1 MKHFAVLAFLLL
13 AVLVSPARAQQAA
26 DDRYLAVY
34 GLIEQADG
42 MGAPEQAS
50 AALAKYVQAQSE
62 LQRFKKIYPEWNPK
76 IIEFRL
82 SYVAEKISDLTP
94 QVNLAVAV
102 PTNTPSSNAE
112 WESQLGTLRQ
122 QVQALRADN
131 TTLQVKL
138 KEALSEQPAVIDSRE
153 LNRAQGRINSL
164 TKENDL
170 LKASLA
176 GTPPS
181 ANQLT
186 QAAQALSEANQKLA
200 DETARADK
208 LSGDNQM
215 LQGRLDTL
223 ATRPGTM
230 EAVRDENA
238 QLKKQLADMKAA
250 TNSVVDQFTSELN
263 RTKAQIAVF
272 QSDAQVALLEKSA
285 LEARMRQMQATNR
298 AAVSQVESEARIKA
312 LMEERDNLLQK
323 LGDANLEI
331 YGSKKQNAASQINSL
346 ADQVNALRARLAVDE
361 AQVIPYSAVELTLFK
376 QTEPK
381 LANPDAEKKA
391 MSELPAGS
399 AALVAEAQR
408 HFAARQYDRAENDYL
423 QILQRDPN
431 NALVSANLAT
441 IEMQQG
447 KLDDASRHL
456 QSAIAQNPN
465 DAYNLS
471 MLGYL
476 KFQQGKYDDAL
487 DALSR
492 AAKLDPQNPEIQNY
506 LGVTLGHKGLRTQAE
521 TALRKALQL
530 DPKYAPA
537 HNNLAV
543 IYVNQQPP
551 LAELARWH
559 YQKSL
564 ELGQPRNPDLEK
576 VLADKGAPVESQ

>member
-1 MKHFAVLAFLLL
+1 MKLFAVLGLLL
-13 AVLVSPARAQQAA
+13 ALVLVSPVRAQQAA
-26 DDRYLAVY
+26 DDSYLTIYSV
-34 GLIEQADG
+34 IEQADG
-42 MGAPEQAS
+42 MGAPEQAN
-50 AALAKYVQAQSE
+50 AALAKYVQAQSD
-62 LQRFKKIYPEWNPK
+62 LQRFQKIYPEWNPK

-82 SYVAEKISDLTP
+82 SYLADKISDLTP
-94 QVNLAVAV
+94 QVNLAVAP
-102 PTNTPSSNAE
+102 PTNAPASNAE

-153 LNRAQGRINSL
+153 LDRAQDRITSL

-176 GTPPS
+176 GTPPN

-186 QAAQALSEANQKLA
+186 QAAQALSEANRKLA
-200 DETARADK
+200 DEMARVDK
-208 LSGDNQM
+208 LSQDNSM

-238 QLKKQLADMKAA
+238 QLKKQLADLKAA
-250 TNSVVDQFTSELN
+250 TNSVVDQFSAELN

-272 QSDAQVALLEKSA
+272 QSDAQVALLEKAA

-298 AAVSQVESEARIKA
+298 TAASQDESEARIKA
-312 LMEERDNLLQK
+312 LMEERNNLLQR
-323 LGDANLEI
+323 LGEANVEL
-331 YGSKKQNAASQINSL
+331 YGRKKQDAAAQINNLS
-346 ADQVNALRARLAVDE
+346 DQVNALRARLAVDE
-361 AQVIPYSAVELTLFK
+361 AQVIPYSPEELALF
-376 QTEPK
+376 QQAEPK
-381 LANPDAEKKA
+381 LANPDAEKKS
-391 MSELPAGS
+391 MSELPSGS
-399 AALVAEAQR
+399 AALVAEAEK
-408 HFAARQYDRAENDYL
+408 HFAAREYDQAEGDYL
-423 QILQRDPN
+423 QILRRDPD
-431 NALVSANLAT
+431 NALVAANLAT

-447 KLDDASRHL
+447 KLDAASRHL
-456 QSAIAQNPN
+456 QTAITQNPN

-476 KFQQGKYDDAL
+476 KFQQGSYDAAL

-492 AAKLDPQNPEIQNY
+492 AARLDPQNPEIENY
-506 LGVTLGHKGLRTQAE
+506 LGVTLGHKGLRAQAE

-530 DPKYAPA
+530 DPNFAPA

-564 ELGQPRNPDLEK
+564 ELGQPRNPELEK
-576 VLADKGAPVESQ
+576 VLADKGAPVNQ

>member
-1 MKHFAVLAFLLL
+1 
-13 AVLVSPARAQQAA
+13 
-26 DDRYLAVY
+26 
-34 GLIEQADG
+34 
-42 MGAPEQAS
+42 MGTPEQAS

-62 LQRFKKIYPEWNPK
+62 LQRFQKIYPEWNPK

-82 SYVAEKISDLTP
+82 SYVADKISDLTP

-153 LNRAQGRINSL
+153 LEHAQDRINSL

-176 GTPPS
+176 GAPPS

-200 DETARADK
+200 AETARADK

-250 TNSVVDQFTSELN
+250 TNSVVDQFASELN

-376 QTEPK
+376 QSAPK
-381 LANPDAEKKA
+381 LADPDAEKKA
-391 MSELPAGS
+391 ISELPAGS
-399 AALVAEAQR
+399 AVLVAQAQK
-408 HFAARQYDRAENDYL
+408 HFAAGQYDQAENDYL

-576 VLADKGAPVESQ
+576 VLADKGAPVETQ